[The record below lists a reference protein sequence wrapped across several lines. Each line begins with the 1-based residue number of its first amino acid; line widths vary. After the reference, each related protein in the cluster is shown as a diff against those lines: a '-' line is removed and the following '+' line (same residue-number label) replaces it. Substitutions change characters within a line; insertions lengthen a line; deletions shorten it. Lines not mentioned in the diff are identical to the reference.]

1 MKNSIEFPPKKLK
14 MEILYNPK
22 IPLLSIQPKEMK
34 TGFCKGVYALTFIAA
49 LFTIAKIWKQL
60 VCIYPM
66 EYYSVMRKKETLL
79 LATTC
84 MDPRGIMLSDVSQ
97 IEKGNCCCIHG
108 I

>member
-1 MKNSIEFPPKKLK
+1 MY
-14 MEILYNPK
+14 M
-22 IPLLSIQPKEMK
+22 
-34 TGFCKGVYALTFIAA
+34 
-49 LFTIAKIWKQL
+49 
-60 VCIYPM
+60 CIYMHTHFYIHTMP
-66 EYYSVMRKKETLL
+66 YYSVMRKKETLL